1 MAEPQH
7 TAPTWQWGSYVKLP
21 QLGLLSGGLF
31 TETGHNA
38 SCVTSFTAQF
48 HSTSRKTHPGVAV
61 ITSHGLCVCP
71 YSWML
76 FCAILSV
83 IVAEQ
88 ISVVSFDFFFFF
100 SSIHKDNTALSLL
113 SFHNSAHTGLM
124 LIQLQHVLMDF
135 LHRRKKKKKHLQLSG
150 NSLPAWRFSQARY
163 LHPAARTTNKPKK

>member
-7 TAPTWQWGSYVKLP
+7 TAPTWQWGSYLRPP
-21 QLGLLSGGLF
+21 QSGLLSGGLF

-38 SCVTSFTAQF
+38 SRVTSFTAQF

-61 ITSHGLCVCP
+61 ITSHGLCVCL

-76 FCAILSV
+76 FCAISSV

-88 ISVVSFDFFFFF
+88 KSVVSFDFSFSYFFP
-100 SSIHKDNTALSLL
+100 IHKENTALPLP
-113 SFHNSAHTGLM
+113 SFHNSAHTGLT

-135 LHRRKKKKKHLQLSG
+135 FLHKKGKKTTQPPIVG
-150 NSLPAWRFSQARY
+150 QFSPC
-163 LHPAARTTNKPKK
+163 LEVFTS